1 MIEVQYA
8 FNPDGEESHSQG
20 LESMINF
27 LIISMAPTAIQD
39 IILDYIRYWVSNT
52 LVLKTNET
60 RFFKVFE
67 WLLSS
72 FRWSVWCANYN

>member
-39 IILDYIRYWVSNT
+39 IILDYIIYWVSNT
-52 LVLKTNET
+52 LFLKTNET
-60 RFFKVFE
+60 RLFNVFE
-67 WLLSS
+67 WLPSS
-72 FRWSVWCANYN
+72 FRWSIWYANYN

>member
-39 IILDYIRYWVSNT
+39 IILDYIRY
-52 LVLKTNET
+52 
-60 RFFKVFE
+60 
-67 WLLSS
+67 
-72 FRWSVWCANYN
+72 